1 MSKILSLP
9 SLSLP
14 PAPPLSLPAPPL
26 SLTLLGLLLLT
37 AAVVEVQVV
46 CGDLQATWY
55 H

>member
-14 PAPPLSLPAPPL
+14 PAPPL